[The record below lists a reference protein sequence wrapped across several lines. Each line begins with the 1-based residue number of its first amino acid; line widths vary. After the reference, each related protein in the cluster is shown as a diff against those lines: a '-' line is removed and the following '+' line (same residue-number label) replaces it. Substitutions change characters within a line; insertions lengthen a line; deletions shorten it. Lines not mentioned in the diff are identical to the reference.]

1 MDIPPINKQLGFM
14 LYVASKE
21 LIKKY
26 TPILKK
32 YNLTYTGYIVL
43 VAIDKNEV
51 INIKTLGDRL
61 YLDSG
66 TLTPLL
72 KKLEEKG
79 FVNRERAIND
89 ERNLRVSLTESG
101 VETQG
106 QILEEIYKTF
116 KGLNMD
122 TEQFNELRDSVES
135 FIQTNLN
142 NDKDA

>member
-1 MDIPPINKQLGFM
+1 MESPSINNQLGFL

-26 TPILKK
+26 RPILKK

-43 VAIDKNEV
+43 VTIDKNEV

-79 FVNRERAIND
+79 FINRERAIND
-89 ERNLRVSLTESG
+89 ERNLRVSLTEQG
-101 VETQG
+101 IQTQSE
-106 QILEEIYKTF
+106 IIEEIIKVFQGLEIDSKTS
-116 KGLNMD
+116 L
-122 TEQFNELRDSVES
+122 ELKDSLEK

-142 NDKDA
+142 KDIVE

>member
-106 QILEEIYKTF
+106 QIIEEIYKTF

>member
-43 VAIDKNEV
+43 VTIDKNEV

-116 KGLNMD
+116 KDLNMD
-122 TEQFNELRDSVES
+122 TEKFNELRDSVES

>member
-89 ERNLRVSLTESG
+89 ERNLRVSLTELG
-101 VETQG
+101 IETQG
-106 QILEEIYKTF
+106 QILEDIYQTF
-116 KGLNMD
+116 QDLNMD
-122 TEQFNELRDSVES
+122 T
-135 FIQTNLN
+135 
-142 NDKDA
+142 

>member
-116 KGLNMD
+116 KDLNMD
-122 TEQFNELRDSVES
+122 TEKFNELRDSVES

>member
-106 QILEEIYKTF
+106 QILEEIYKAF
-116 KGLNMD
+116 KDLNMD
-122 TEQFNELRDSVES
+122 TEQFNELRDSVEL

>member
-1 MDIPPINKQLGFM
+1 MGLPPIDKQIGFL

-26 TPILKK
+26 TPLLKK

-43 VAIDKNEV
+43 VAIDEKEV

-79 FVNRERAIND
+79 FINRERAVND
-89 ERNLRVSLTESG
+89 ERNLRVSLTQQG
-101 VETQG
+101 IETQSA
-106 QILEEIYKTF
+106 ILDEVVTSF
-116 KGLNMD
+116 KKLDMD
-122 TEQFNELRDSVES
+122 NEQYTELRDSLEC
-135 FIQTNLN
+135 FIDNTLS
-142 NDKDA
+142 KDIQ

>member
-106 QILEEIYKTF
+106 QILEEIYKAF
-116 KGLNMD
+116 NDLNMD